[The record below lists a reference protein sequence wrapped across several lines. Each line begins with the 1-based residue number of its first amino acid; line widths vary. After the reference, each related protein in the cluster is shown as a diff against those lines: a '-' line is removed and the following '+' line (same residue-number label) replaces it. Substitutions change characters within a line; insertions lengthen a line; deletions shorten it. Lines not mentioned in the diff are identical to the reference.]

1 MIDNTNENENLTAE
15 GSAENTESIDMPNE
29 AADPRDE
36 TKEASAEV
44 CQSKKDDPGSKIKRT
59 LGEVVECLEIAVCA
73 IVAVVLIFSAGFR
86 ICFVNGTSMNKT
98 LDHQDWV
105 LVSDIGYEPKCGDII
120 VFHMTS
126 DKYARLNEPMVK
138 RVIAVSGQWIDID
151 FDTWTLRIADN
162 PNMENATVVDEPY
175 RYLDETKQTLKSTHT
190 FPLEIPEGYIFVMGD
205 NRNNS
210 LDSRNAEQIGLV
222 DTRRV
227 LGKVILRVYPFKP
240 IKS

>member
-1 MIDNTNENENLTAE
+1 MNDNANENKKIPTDDTAE
-15 GSAENTESIDMPNE
+15 IIDTVNEADDSSEQNTESTPAE
-29 AADPRDE
+29 PSPEKSEE
-36 TKEASAEV
+36 TV
-44 CQSKKDDPGSKIKRT
+44 SKTKRT
-59 LGEVVECLEIAVCA
+59 LGEIVECLEIAVCA
-73 IVAVVLIFSAGFR
+73 IVAVVLIFAAGFR

-98 LDHQDWV
+98 LNHQDWV
-105 LVSDIGYEPKCGDII
+105 LVSNIGYEPQCGDII

-162 PNMENATVVDEPY
+162 PEMENATVVDEPY
-175 RYLDETKQTLKSTHT
+175 RYLDTTKQTLKSTHT

-227 LGKVILRVYPFKP
+227 LGKVILRVYPFKS
-240 IKS
+240 IEN